1 MNYWDEKV
9 IVPIKKHFNKEIEL
23 RLEAREIEQLLKN
36 CHDAVTKEYIL
47 KKLDSI
53 YRGYCLGEYDDY
65 WLHDIMQRLMLF
77 DKEVGKVIISFNLIE
92 TAASWANHSESVRVK
107 DFIDI
112 LIIYDLSKGPK
123 DWDAMEQQVNMEL
136 EKLKVYGDSRKGG
149 YLALLHGYIR
159 IRRYSD
165 GNRKEQSNN
174 LELLRN
180 HWDFLKL
187 VYSVMLHR
195 IIDSGHRDFAAV
207 ANNIRIQKSHHQFV
221 HIFYSAAKERVHEL
235 DSTEEGQGK
244 INRHLDK
251 ILKIQKDTPQD
262 NDTLDGLCSIL
273 FDDLQ
278 HFLEKNK
285 MPSYDEVVSELQEMK
300 SKVDS
305 LNNQVEQMAQKMAAA
320 VNASI
325 PVEDIEKELMRLLPG
340 AAYDVFTQ
348 VNSLLTGNKA
358 WMERAADIK
367 ERILE
372 KRDNPTIVKG
382 NYYASGAHHDDKSR
396 HIEIDKEDDLPKLPE
411 K

>member
-1 MNYWDEKV
+1 MNYWDENV

-23 RLEAREIEQLLKN
+23 RLEARMIDQLLQN
-36 CHDAVTKEYIL
+36 CHDADTQEYIL
-47 KKLDSI
+47 DELDSI
-53 YRGYCLGEYDDY
+53 YRGYCLGEWKDY
-65 WLHDIMQRLMLF
+65 WLQDIMKHLMQF
-77 DKEVGKVIISFNLIE
+77 DQVAGKVIPTLNLIE
-92 TAASWANHSESVRVK
+92 ISLSWSKHSESVRVE
-107 DFIDI
+107 DFIE
-112 LIIYDLSKGPK
+112 LLTVYDLSIGHKN
-123 DWDAMEQQVNMEL
+123 WESLEQQVNIEL

-149 YLALLHGYIR
+149 YLALLNGFIKIKR
-159 IRRYSD
+159 NAGD
-165 GNRKEQSNN
+165 NREVQVSNM
-174 LELLRN
+174 ELLEN

-207 ANNIRIQKSHHQFV
+207 ANNIRIQKSRHQFV
-221 HIFYSAAKERVHEL
+221 HIFYSAAKERVQEL

-262 NDTLDGLCSIL
+262 YDTLDGLCSIL

-325 PVEDIEKELMRLLPG
+325 PVENIEKELMRLLPG

-358 WMERAADIK
+358 WMERAVDIK

-372 KRDNPTIVKG
+372 KRDNSTIIKG
-382 NYYASGAHHDDKSR
+382 NYYASGSHHDDKSR
-396 HIEIDKEDDLPKLPE
+396 HIEIDKNDDLPKLPE